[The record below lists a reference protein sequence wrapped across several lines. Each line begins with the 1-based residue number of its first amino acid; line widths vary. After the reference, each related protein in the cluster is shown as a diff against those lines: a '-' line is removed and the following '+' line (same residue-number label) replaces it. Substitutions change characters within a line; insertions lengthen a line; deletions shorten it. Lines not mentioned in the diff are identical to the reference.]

1 MDQLLWIQ
9 IHWILNRIQN
19 FNPIWIQI
27 QGYIIIYENNVKNSL
42 IQKILNL
49 KTIFVKNYKRIM
61 VRQKIANKLVFM
73 TNNKS

>member
-1 MDQLLWIQ
+1 MDPNKLNSDPDPEFWPNLDPDPDFFLL
-9 IHWILNRIQN
+9 
-19 FNPIWIQI
+19 FNL
-27 QGYIIIYENNVKNSL
+27 ENNVKNSL
-42 IQKILNL
+42 IQKFLNL